1 MPSAFTLESST
12 GKSAP
17 RLARVHP
24 ASKVQIQGN
33 AAAMR
38 LKGGSPE
45 TSAAGAGG
53 DQHRHAVLAQQ
64 LGLGSHA
71 YVLPLLYSMLAGL
84 STGIG
89 GLLCLLMR
97 GNEAM
102 EVPVT
107 AFMLATAAAAMIT
120 VSIVDLF
127 MHIAEEIGLGHTL
140 MMSISG
146 AIAVIIAKKIG
157 SAMFKSKDA
166 SGESAEESKKMK
178 SERRLLRVGLLTAVT
193 LTAHNL
199 PEGMAVAISTMGSVN
214 LGLKLAVAI
223 ALHNIPEGLAIACPL
238 IMSKRYSP
246 PAAIGIAFASGLSE
260 PVGALLTLLV
270 LQNIIT
276 QVAPPLAVW
285 LAPLLQLSAGVR
297 TCATHLRLLPAKQ
310 KRHSCLPPA
319 HREGGRPTP
328 LSLPHCR
335 SRAWLLFLLGH
346 VQERIDYALAFVGGV
361 MMAVASLEL
370 MPEALRLHRCQ
381 EPQTVN
387 GLLHKSNPASYT

>member
-1 MPSAFTLESST
+1 
-12 GKSAP
+12 
-17 RLARVHP
+17 
-24 ASKVQIQGN
+24 
-33 AAAMR
+33 
-38 LKGGSPE
+38 
-45 TSAAGAGG
+45 
-53 DQHRHAVLAQQ
+53 
-64 LGLGSHA
+64 
-71 YVLPLLYSMLAGL
+71 MLAGL

-214 LGLKLAVAI
+214 LGLKLCLCV
-223 ALHNIPEGLAIACPL
+223 GL
-238 IMSKRYSP
+238 K
-246 PAAIGIAFASGLSE
+246 
-260 PVGALLTLLV
+260 
-270 LQNIIT
+270 
-276 QVAPPLAVW
+276 
-285 LAPLLQLSAGVR
+285 
-297 TCATHLRLLPAKQ
+297 
-310 KRHSCLPPA
+310 
-319 HREGGRPTP
+319 
-328 LSLPHCR
+328 
-335 SRAWLLFLLGH
+335 
-346 VQERIDYALAFVGGV
+346 
-361 MMAVASLEL
+361 
-370 MPEALRLHRCQ
+370 
-381 EPQTVN
+381 
-387 GLLHKSNPASYT
+387 